1 MQGRGGVNGNERW
14 NIFEPNLNSESLVN
28 YVRGAEK
35 SEKIGNLTSLDLIGS
50 SQFNSNF
57 SFVFGAQ
64 VANEALKITYNDLA
78 RTEFD
83 ASGKLL
89 RVADL
94 FFLGGGQNVDANRD
108 KTALFIET
116 KTELQNLVDLQVSG
130 RYENFKND
138 SSFNPKI
145 ALTTL
150 FSDSFIIRF
159 SRGTS
164 FSMPSMAQM
173 FSNEINL
180 GSVRD
185 FDASIFVR
193 QAQIGNP
200 NLQPSTA
207 TNQNYGFI
215 WKIEN
220 QAISLDFWNIN
231 YKGRIIA
238 ESAQAKLI
246 NDPYGSSITRN
257 ELGDLIGVT
266 TTYINE
272 EVTDVSGLDFSY
284 EKFFQLGD
292 YGQLDFAVKATQIS
306 EFLTPSLQEEGD
318 SGKLINRVGR
328 YNFDSNIH
336 SLPKK
341 RINSFLDW
349 KYQDYK
355 FGLIARYIDSYK
367 NNRTIPESALN
378 IGYRSKINSSLM
390 FDLSIKRSFGNY
402 FENLDLIGSLAFINL
417 LDEKPPLLYDAPDFS
432 FDTRV
437 HDPRGRMIN
446 IQFELSPKK

>member
-1 MQGRGGVNGNERW
+1 MIGTHQGN
-14 NIFEPNLNSESLVN
+14 
-28 YVRGAEK
+28 
-35 SEKIGNLTSLDLIGS
+35 
-50 SQFNSNF
+50 
-57 SFVFGAQ
+57 
-64 VANEALKITYNDLA
+64 
-78 RTEFD
+78 
-83 ASGKLL
+83 KLL
-89 RVADL
+89 NDYNN
-94 FFLGGGQNVDANRD
+94 FF
-108 KTALFIET
+108 K
-116 KTELQNLVDLQVSG
+116 
-130 RYENFKND
+130 NFKND

-145 ALTTL
+145 SLTTL
-150 FSDSFIIRF
+150 FSDSFAIRL

-215 WKIEN
+215 WKAKN
-220 QAISLDFWNIN
+220 QAISLDLWNIN
-231 YKGRIIA
+231 YKGRIVA

-272 EVTDVSGLDFSY
+272 EATDVSGLDFSY
-284 EKFFQLGD
+284 EKIFQLGNF
-292 YGQLDFAVKATQIS
+292 GQLGLVVKGTEIS
-306 EFLTPSLQEEGD
+306 EFLTPSLQDEVN
-318 SGKLINRVGR
+318 SGKLINRAGR

-341 RINSFLDW
+341 RVNSFLDW
-349 KYQDYK
+349 EYQDYK
-355 FGLIARYIDSYK
+355 FGLIARYIDSYQ

-378 IGYRSKINSSLM
+378 IGYKSKIDSSLM
-390 FDLSIKRSFGNY
+390 FDFSIKRSFGNY
-402 FENLDLIGSLAFINL
+402 FENLELIGSLAFINM